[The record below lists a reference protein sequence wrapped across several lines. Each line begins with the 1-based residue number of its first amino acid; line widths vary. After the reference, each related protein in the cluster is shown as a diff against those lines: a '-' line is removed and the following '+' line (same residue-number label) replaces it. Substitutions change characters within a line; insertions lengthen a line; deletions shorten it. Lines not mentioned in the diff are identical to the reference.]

1 MPNDTQPYAPY
12 TNAMALIEMID
23 VPEGDDQA
31 IALATVHAL
40 LAIAQQLQFI
50 HARMV
55 DEMQRGRR

>member
-1 MPNDTQPYAPY
+1 MPDKPYEPY

-23 VPEGDDQA
+23 VPDDSDEA
-31 IALATVHAL
+31 LRLATVHAL
-40 LAIAQQLQFI
+40 LAIARQLQFI